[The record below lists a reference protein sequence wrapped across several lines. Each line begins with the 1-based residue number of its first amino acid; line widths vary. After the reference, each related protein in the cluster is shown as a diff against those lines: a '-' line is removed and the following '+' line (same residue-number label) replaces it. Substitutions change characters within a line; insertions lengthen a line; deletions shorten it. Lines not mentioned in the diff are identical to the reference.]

1 MGKPLYRTAVAFFV
15 AVMLLFWT
23 HNLLGQEPGKN
34 SIQSE
39 KRKYTGKSQI
49 FSLKGQILGGE
60 FRISNVIPLQG
71 DFSKYQ
77 RIEASR
83 LRSLVGDD
91 IPPSVLESYGKRLLG
106 QFQDGG
112 RFGKVSMIDDYHPPL
127 AQAPADPNQGE
138 TAGSGLRRAETPEDV
153 DPLDGP
159 MLGWDDMRRFDE
171 LRAKNLETERTDKEK
186 PPPTL
191 VIVGEV
197 LDYAKGNKWLQQLP
211 LNRGNAVFT
220 IRFRYYDKETG
231 HEVGRQVIGGEVT
244 AANLGGAFGLRTAL
258 SGVVDGVVDQI
269 TRRAVSAEW

>member
-1 MGKPLYRTAVAFFV
+1 MDKYLYRTAIAFF
-15 AVMLLFWT
+15 AASLLLFWPLK
-23 HNLLGQEPGKN
+23 LLGQEPGKN
-34 SIQSE
+34 SVQSE
-39 KRKYTGKSQI
+39 KRKYAGKSQI

-91 IPPSVLESYGKRLLG
+91 IPTSVLESYGKRLLG

-112 RFGKVSMIDDYHPPL
+112 RFGNVTIIDDYQPRTPK
-127 AQAPADPNQGE
+127 APADPNQGE
-138 TAGSGLRRAETPEDV
+138 TAASGLRPAEAPADA

-159 MLGWDDMRRFDE
+159 MLSWDDMRRFDE
-171 LRAKNLETERTDKEK
+171 LRSKNLETERTDKEK

-197 LDYAKGNKWLQQLP
+197 LDYAKGNKWLQQIP

-231 HEVGRQVIGGEVT
+231 QEVGRQVIGGEVT

-258 SGVVDGVVDQI
+258 SGVIDGVVDQI